1 MNRITKETLRQILID
16 GENDTIEFKRVIP
29 SQFYMVERMISAFA
43 NTRGGS
49 VIYGYDEQN
58 RDVVGVG
65 YDQIRRLQNIINSEK
80 YGSICNVYAIEIE
93 GKLIAVMDVQKSKV
107 TMYVKGVAYTR
118 NGSGTFSKV
127 GNIRSKHLKIF
138 VDEIQYRNRNP
149 RNTQVLKLLD
159 AVDTNPER
167 ILLPGTHLYRSRVIY
182 DMTKAGKEPG
192 FYGYGAK
199 DSFVPPASV
208 TRDLRAN
215 YRYIPYLYCANNP
228 YTAMVEVRPR
238 LGANVSIATVTV
250 KEKLTLLDFTLN
262 SIPKR
267 MAEPKQNLFADLS
280 MLFSKPVTSD
290 DDILDYIPTQY
301 IAEYAKFLGYD
312 GIAFRSS
319 LTPEIDDQDDKY
331 NEEID
336 RYNVVVFNYNKCIP
350 TSSNVVN
357 VTRNYLACKQID
369 DDPNK
374 IDVHASV
381 LSM

>member
-159 AVDTNPER
+159 AVDTNP
-167 ILLPGTHLYRSRVIY
+167 
-182 DMTKAGKEPG
+182 
-192 FYGYGAK
+192 
-199 DSFVPPASV
+199 
-208 TRDLRAN
+208 
-215 YRYIPYLYCANNP
+215 
-228 YTAMVEVRPR
+228 
-238 LGANVSIATVTV
+238 
-250 KEKLTLLDFTLN
+250 
-262 SIPKR
+262 
-267 MAEPKQNLFADLS
+267 
-280 MLFSKPVTSD
+280 
-290 DDILDYIPTQY
+290 
-301 IAEYAKFLGYD
+301 
-312 GIAFRSS
+312 
-319 LTPEIDDQDDKY
+319 
-331 NEEID
+331 
-336 RYNVVVFNYNKCIP
+336 
-350 TSSNVVN
+350 
-357 VTRNYLACKQID
+357 
-369 DDPNK
+369 
-374 IDVHASV
+374 
-381 LSM
+381 